1 MYAVFM
7 NPLYVCMFYESPVCM
22 HVLWIPCMNAC
33 FMNPPVCMHFLWTP
47 LYVCMFYE
55 SPCMDACFMNPP
67 ECMHVLRILL
77 YAYKSEVIS
86 SNWSYVNFN
95 FQDTQDGQMFN
106 ISYVYTRISIYI
118 YKVVISVCL
127 SDHNSK
133 TPGPIC
139 LPFWLGNLGGSRK
152 EWNSKNLVSR

>member
-22 HVLWIPCMNAC
+22 HVLWIPCMYAC

-67 ECMHVLRILL
+67 VCMHVLRILL

-127 SDHNSK
+127 SDSK